1 MNIQFGKNKN
11 NTNKVKKIYN
21 QGTIITA
28 RPQTSKY
35 PYKILSISEFPKPTC
50 NCVKKVQ
57 NLKNKKNILSSK
69 NIMRKSFSY
78 VEESKKVY
86 AKHKEIKNNNYFNQS
101 TSENNKILFTNNP
114 NFDFHGDYKKKRVF
128 SAKQRKSN
136 LSAINNE
143 SNNEILI
150 QKNRKTPIKK
160 EIRNNNKKKVSN
172 YRMNKYIENFI
183 DKRILDVN
191 KKPIVSYVT
200 NQNINSNIY
209 NKMNNDD
216 NSKIIHFL
224 SEVINT
230 ENLHNNINY
239 NTTNNIYRGFNKN
252 KNKNFTRNLIIKK
265 YYNNNKHKVSLSY
278 TKNTINGLKPL
289 VINFKENL
297 KIFNYKKE
305 SNKINN
311 NNFLHYKNKYGS
323 EIKLKKNKSSK
334 IQIINHKTENN
345 ITLSRP
351 IRIKINKKTKKN
363 NYFENEEIKNNII
376 NKNNF
381 TDKNKIKNKYKRKF
395 KFNKDIKFKSKKKKS
410 YKNHE
415 INGFL
420 KYVNNIKNEKFNF
433 IYNSNNQKGCKY
445 KKNGDIYDYIVS
457 PKNSN
462 RIIDETNKNDY
473 NDENKSI
480 TQ

>member
-1 MNIQFGKNKN
+1 
-11 NTNKVKKIYN
+11 
-21 QGTIITA
+21 
-28 RPQTSKY
+28 
-35 PYKILSISEFPKPTC
+35 
-50 NCVKKVQ
+50 
-57 NLKNKKNILSSK
+57 
-69 NIMRKSFSY
+69 
-78 VEESKKVY
+78 
-86 AKHKEIKNNNYFNQS
+86 
-101 TSENNKILFTNNP
+101 
-114 NFDFHGDYKKKRVF
+114 
-128 SAKQRKSN
+128 
-136 LSAINNE
+136 
-143 SNNEILI
+143 
-150 QKNRKTPIKK
+150 
-160 EIRNNNKKKVSN
+160 
-172 YRMNKYIENFI
+172 MNKYIENFI